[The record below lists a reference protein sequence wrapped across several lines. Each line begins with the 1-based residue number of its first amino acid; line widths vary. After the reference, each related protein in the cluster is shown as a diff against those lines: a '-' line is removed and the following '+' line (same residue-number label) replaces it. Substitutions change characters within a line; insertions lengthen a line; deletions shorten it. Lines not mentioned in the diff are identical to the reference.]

1 IIATGKLTKALQ
13 VAVPASAGAIQ
24 AIEAAGGKYLPTK

>member
-1 IIATGKLTKALQ
+1 